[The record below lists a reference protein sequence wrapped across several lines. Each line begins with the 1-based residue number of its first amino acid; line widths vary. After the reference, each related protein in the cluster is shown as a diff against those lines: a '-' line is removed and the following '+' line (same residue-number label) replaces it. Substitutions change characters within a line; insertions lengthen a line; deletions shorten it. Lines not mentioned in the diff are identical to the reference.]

1 MGNLNYPDKSYFFGY
16 QGKAKILT
24 FPMMNQTLAKYS
36 KDGFLT
42 LQNFNDCLSVL
53 TFDENFPR
61 LAYTYL
67 SERLFNL
74 IDSSNTGRIEN
85 DKFMKGMCMVLS
97 CQETKIHSKK
107 TYFTY
112 FIYSIV

>member
-16 QGKAKILT
+16 RGKAKILT

-74 IDSSNTGRIEN
+74 IDTNSV
-85 DKFMKGMCMVLS
+85 FGMLHKLKAFLPINITLRFV
-97 CQETKIHSKK
+97 H
-107 TYFTY
+107 F
-112 FIYSIV
+112 

>member
-1 MGNLNYPDKSYFFGY
+1 MGNLNYPDKSYFYGY
-16 QGKAKILT
+16 QRKVKILT
-24 FPMMNQTLAKYS
+24 FPLMNQTLAKYA

-61 LAYTYL
+61 LAYTFL

-74 IDSSNTGRIEN
+74 LDSNNTGRIEN

-97 CQETKIHSKK
+97 CQETKIRSKIAFNK
-107 TYFTY
+107 YLF
-112 FIYSIV
+112 YSIV